1 MVYICVLE
9 DIKTVVIFLVAAEHE
24 AAEQKLKEVR
34 IEYFQLKEEYDDLK
48 NKMSFF
54 TDVSDLYL
62 HFYIYH
68 NVSLYPQGVVIGDLM
83 AESVMQLSISNEGI
97 FMLLSS
103 CCLYVRIKSMK
114 CRKCL

>member
-9 DIKTVVIFLVAAEHE
+9 DIEIVVIFLVAAEHE

-54 TDVSDLYL
+54 TDVSDLCL

-68 NVSLYPQGVVIGDLM
+68 NVYLYPSQKVKG
-83 AESVMQLSISNEGI
+83 
-97 FMLLSS
+97 
-103 CCLYVRIKSMK
+103 
-114 CRKCL
+114 